1 MAQLTFEF
9 PGSLVSDYRQ
19 LSPQQQAQVQLW
31 LATAIARARGQQGNK
46 EQAANDLFE
55 AMDRLQ
61 GEAEAGGLTGE
72 ALQTLLNERA

>member
-9 PGSLVSDYRQ
+9 PGSLVSDYRR

-31 LATAIARARGQQGNK
+31 LATAITRARKQQGNK

-61 GEAEAGGLTGE
+61 SEAEASGLTDEG
-72 ALQTLLNERA
+72 LQTLLNERT